1 MNPAM
6 ATDDPPPP
14 EPTDPKVKELLE
26 GETSAADLERWF
38 GLPTFQQV
46 AEGEVKLKPAAEE
59 DPDIV
64 AVRERRAR
72 AIAAVDPV
80 WLERHR
86 LRTDEPLDDLIKFKA
101 DITLRVNPDLPLFDR
116 KMIENKVQIA
126 DERWTE
132 RPEDI
137 SEQME
142 EVAPQAL
149 LRDLHRPELT
159 FEKTFE
165 VVDMAAEQKLDAVA
179 EVIAAMATNWR
190 LPELQIR
197 PGVEAR
203 LLYAEILAERR
214 SPWPDIPKRVNLP
227 NRRITD

>member
-1 MNPAM
+1 M

-14 EPTDPKVKELLE
+14 EPTDRKVKEILD
-26 GETSAADLERWF
+26 GDVSAADLEKWF

-46 AEGEVKLKPAAEE
+46 EEGEVKLKVVEE

-72 AIAAVDPV
+72 AVAAVDPV

-86 LRTDEPLDDLIKFKA
+86 RRTDEPLHELIQFNP
-101 DITLRVNPDLPLFDR
+101 DVTLRVNPDLPLFDR
-116 KMIENKVQIA
+116 KMIENKMQIA
-126 DERWTE
+126 DERWFE

-142 EVAPQAL
+142 ECAPQAL
-149 LRDLHRPELT
+149 LRDLHRPELS

-165 VVDMAAEQKLDAVA
+165 VIDMAAEQKLDAVA
-179 EVIAAMATNWR
+179 EVIAAMATDWR

-203 LLYAEILAERR
+203 QLYREVLAERR
-214 SPWPDIPKRVNLP
+214 SPWADIPKRVNLP

>member
-1 MNPAM
+1 M
-6 ATDDPPPP
+6 APDDPPPP
-14 EPTDPKVKELLE
+14 EPNDRKVKELLD
-26 GETSAADLERWF
+26 GETSAADLEKWF

-46 AEGEVKLKPAAEE
+46 DEGEVKLAAVEE
-59 DPDIV
+59 DPDMV
-64 AVRERRAR
+64 AVRERRAK

-86 LRTDEPLDDLIKFKA
+86 LRTDAPLDDLIKFKA
-101 DITLRVNPDLPLFDR
+101 TLTLRVNPDLPLFDR
-116 KMIENKVQIA
+116 AMIENKMQIA
-126 DERWTE
+126 EERLFE

-142 EVAPQAL
+142 ENAPQAL

-165 VVDMAAEQKLDAVA
+165 LVDMAAEQKLDAVA
-179 EVIAAMATNWR
+179 EVLAAMATDWR

-203 LLYAEILAERR
+203 QLYAEVLAERR
-214 SPWPDIPKRVNLP
+214 LPWPDIPKRVNLP

>member
-1 MNPAM
+1 M
-6 ATDDPPPP
+6 APDDPPPP
-14 EPTDPKVKELLE
+14 EPNDRKVKELLD
-26 GETSAADLERWF
+26 GENSAADLEKWF

-46 AEGEVKLKPAAEE
+46 DEGEVKLKPVAEE
-59 DPDIV
+59 DPDMV
-64 AVRERRAR
+64 AVRDRRAK

-86 LRTDEPLDDLIKFKA
+86 LRTDAPLDDLIKFKA
-101 DITLRVNPDLPLFDR
+101 TITLRVNPDLPLFDR
-116 KMIENKVQIA
+116 KMIENKMQIA

-142 EVAPQAL
+142 ENAPQAL

-159 FEKTFE
+159 YEKLFE

-179 EVIAAMATNWR
+179 EVLAAMATNWR

-203 LLYAEILAERR
+203 QLYGEVLAERR
-214 SPWPDIPKRVNLP
+214 SPWADIPKRVNLP
-227 NRRITD
+227 NRRITE

>member
-1 MNPAM
+1 M

-14 EPTDPKVKELLE
+14 ETLEPPDRKVKEILD
-26 GETSAADLERWF
+26 GDVSAADLEKWF

-46 AEGEVKLKPAAEE
+46 EEGEVKLKPADEE
-59 DPDIV
+59 DPYMV

-86 LRTDEPLDDLIKFKA
+86 LRTDGPADDLIKFNPHV
-101 DITLRVNPDLPLFDR
+101 TLRVNPDLPLFDR
-116 KMIENKVQIA
+116 KMIENKMSIA
-126 DERWTE
+126 DERWFE

-142 EVAPQAL
+142 ENAPQAL

-165 VVDMAAEQKLDAVA
+165 VIDMAAEQKLDAVA
-179 EVIAAMATNWR
+179 EVVAAMKTDWR

-197 PGVEAR
+197 PGIEAR
-203 LLYAEILAERR
+203 QLYGEVLAERR
-214 SPWPDIPKRVNLP
+214 SPWADIPKRVNLP